1 MDFVNGLR
9 FFGAGGEA
17 NKQAVKQQR
26 DLRPALPAG
35 SGAVTATRPR
45 SPPGPA
51 LPRGGPASPPAP
63 AAAAE
68 RACAAAAERATG
80 CPGLAM
86 SAPSPAGAALR
97 PVTHLIFDMDGL
109 LLDTERLYTVVF
121 EEICGRFGKAY
132 TWDVKSLVMGK
143 KALEG
148 AEIIRDVLDLPIT
161 KEELLYESKMKQEK
175 IFPTAEL
182 MPGVDKLIRHLHKH
196 NIPIAVATSSAEVTF
211 HMKTARHK
219 DFFGLFNHIV
229 LGDDPEV
236 KCGKPQPDAF
246 LVCATRFHPPAP
258 PEKCLVFEDSPLGV
272 KGALAAG
279 MQVVM
284 IPDEKLNP
292 DLKKEAT
299 LLLNSME
306 DFKPELFGLPPYD

>member
-1 MDFVNGLR
+1 MDFVLKTGQQ
-9 FFGAGGEA
+9 
-17 NKQAVKQQR
+17 NK
-26 DLRPALPAG
+26 LIRPAGCRPAQRR
-35 SGAVTATRPR
+35 SRHQHPPATATRLRPRRARPSLAPRRHR
-45 SPPGPA
+45 SP
-51 LPRGGPASPPAP
+51 LAP

-68 RACAAAAERATG
+68 RACAAATRAAG
-80 CPGLAM
+80 CSGLAM
-86 SAPSPAGAALR
+86 SASSSPAALR

-109 LLDTERLYTVVF
+109 LLDTEHLYTVVF
-121 EEICGRFGKAY
+121 EEICGRFGKTY

-148 AEIIRDVLDLPIT
+148 AQIIRDVLDLPIT
-161 KEELLYESKMKQEK
+161 KEELLHESKMKQEK

-211 HMKTARHK
+211 QMKTARHK
-219 DFFGLFNHIV
+219 DFFGLFHHIV

-246 LVCATRFHPPAP
+246 LVCAKRFHPPAP

-272 KGALAAG
+272 QGALAAG

-306 DFKPELFGLPPYD
+306 DFKPELFGLPAYD

>member
-1 MDFVNGLR
+1 
-9 FFGAGGEA
+9 
-17 NKQAVKQQR
+17 
-26 DLRPALPAG
+26 
-35 SGAVTATRPR
+35 
-45 SPPGPA
+45 
-51 LPRGGPASPPAP
+51 
-63 AAAAE
+63 
-68 RACAAAAERATG
+68 
-80 CPGLAM
+80 M
-86 SAPSPAGAALR
+86 SASSSSSPTPAALR
-97 PVTHLIFDMDGL
+97 PATHLIFDMDGL

-121 EEICGRFGKAY
+121 QEICGRFGKSY

-148 AEIIRDVLDLPIT
+148 AQIIRDVLDLPIT
-161 KEELLYESKMKQEK
+161 KEELLHESKMKQER
-175 IFPTAEL
+175 IFHTAEL

-196 NIPIAVATSSAEVTF
+196 RIPIAVATSSAEVTF
-211 HMKTARHK
+211 QMKTTRHK
-219 DFFGLFNHIV
+219 DFFGLFHHIV

-236 KCGKPQPDAF
+236 KHGKPQPDAF
-246 LVCATRFHPPAP
+246 LVCAKRFDPPAP

-284 IPDEKLNP
+284 IPDENLNP

-306 DFKPELFGLPPYD
+306 DFKPELFGLPAYD